1 LGFIKI
7 LGVFD
12 MVYNNNEAKDVIE
25 VTNIAK
31 VSRGD
36 FNKSAE
42 VKFYIQSGDV
52 ADLKVCQYT
61 DKNSACECS
70 KINLIIVINNLG
82 PHIAQNV
89 VLADVLTN
97 SDDIEIHT
105 INVSKGAY
113 SYENG
118 ILTWSVGNISLIE
131 SPIAVIEI
139 IPKKPGKYTS
149 TAIATGN
156 ERDLDLTNNFSEVD
170 ICVRNC
176 KCKSNFNCIE
186 EKFVLYVLIV
196 LAICLVSFR
205 DG

>member
-1 LGFIKI
+1 
-7 LGVFD
+7 
-12 MVYNNNEAKDVIE
+12 MVYNNNEAKDIIE

-42 VKFYIQSGDV
+42 VKFYIQSEDV

-61 DKNSACECS
+61 DKNSVCECS
-70 KINLIIVINNLG
+70 KINLTIVINNLG

-89 VLADVLTN
+89 VLADVLTT

-105 INVSKGAY
+105 INVSKGTY
-113 SYENG
+113 SYESG
-118 ILTWSVGNISLIE
+118 ILTWNVGDISLIE
-131 SPIAVIEI
+131 SPIAVIAI

-149 TAIATGN
+149 TAITAGN
-156 ERDLDLTNNFSEVD
+156 ERDPDLTNNFSEVD
-170 ICVRNC
+170 ICVKNC
-176 KCKSNFNCIE
+176 KCKCNCNCIE
-186 EKFVLYVLIV
+186 EKIVLYVLIAV
-196 LAICLVSFR
+196 AICLVSFR